1 MKIWKSLLVL
11 IALLAMGWGG
21 YTLYQT
27 YFSSRSINNLE
38 LISSEAAFTLETN
51 SADQSWNELVSH
63 PVWNLLSQLPA
74 MESLADQLVTLDS
87 LTGNAG
93 LVTKALRN
101 KQVTISYHSTGID
114 SFDLLYALNFG
125 NQSAIEFLEDFR
137 SQLAEKGQ
145 FKSRKYSDQ
154 PILEFIDSSNNPK
167 WTMTTLG
174 NVLLISSTSFLIEEA
189 IRLFLDPTQPNLST
203 TLDPNSSPASGLGRL
218 ILTSK
223 GTSRL
228 LSGISSERE
237 NGFIRELTSQSYAV
251 ALNMTLEEN
260 QIQLK
265 GPVTLENEVQFL
277 PSVRASFPDFEKLIS
292 NNTLALTQINVPD
305 IFQAQKL
312 QNRSF
317 VPKSTLSG
325 EFQAKLLDRGFLDN
339 FTGEQYLLKLE
350 NLGNQRNNQILLAKT
365 TNPEQTWAF
374 LQEFRNEAE
383 GLSRDFYRDNEILFF
398 PEEEFPAHLFNGKF
412 WGFPQSHLT
421 LLGEILVVANS
432 ASGMKMFLDDFYLG
446 NTWNKAKANDPSP
459 KSISPAAGY
468 SKTFFLPKIWNQWTK
483 EANPSWSTFLQKYG
497 SVFRSFPY
505 LTFRINEYSG
515 KKEAT
520 ILIPFESEG
529 PKEKITNPTLVLA
542 PNQEITFSNPLIFG
556 PRAVLNFND
565 KTQDLVLQDE
575 QNTLFLVNSAG
586 QTVFTKELSGP
597 IISEVFQ
604 IDYYKNGKLQLL
616 FATADQ
622 VHGIDRL
629 GNSLPG
635 FPFSLKNEKITHL
648 NLVDYDN
655 SKDYRYFLATA
666 NGNLWL
672 TDRSGQKL
680 DGWNPLALKDPLLKA
695 PEHVRVPGMGDY
707 MVAQGKSG
715 KLHLL
720 NRRGEK
726 QAGGPIDFGAEIST
740 ALALTKDR
748 TPFQIQG
755 ISQSGELIRA
765 GFSGEINYRNQLI
778 KDNRDDR
785 FELLSDQSEMTYLIL
800 VRQFNKTL
808 ILDAEEKQLFS
819 LPLAGEGLIFRF
831 FDFGASRRLLAVTDP
846 EQGFGYLYDLQ
857 GTLLTQPPLESEG
870 EIQILHRVSEG
881 QYSIYTRSGKS
892 TFQYLMPD

>member
-11 IALLAMGWGG
+11 IALLALGWGG

-38 LISSEAAFTLETN
+38 LISSEAAFTFETN
-51 SADQSWNELVSH
+51 SADQAWNELVTH
-63 PVWNLLSQLPA
+63 PVWDLLSQLPA
-74 MESLADQLVTLDS
+74 MEALAQQLVALDS
-87 LTGNAG
+87 LTGHAG
-93 LVTKALRN
+93 MVTKALRN
-101 KQVTISYHSTGID
+101 KQITVSYHATGID

-125 NQSAIEFLEDFR
+125 NQSAPDFLENFR
-137 SQLAEKGQ
+137 SELAEKGQ

-154 PILEFIDSSNNPK
+154 GILEYIDASNNPK
-167 WTMTTLG
+167 WTLTTLG

-189 IRLFLDPTQPNLST
+189 IRLYLDPTQPNLSS
-203 TLDPNSSPASGLGRL
+203 TLDPNSASPSSLGRL

-228 LSGISSERE
+228 LAGISSDRE
-237 NGFIRELTSQSYAV
+237 NGFIRELASQDYSV
-251 ALNMTLEEN
+251 ALNLMLEEN

-265 GPVTLENEVQFL
+265 GPVSFLDEVRFL
-277 PSVRASFPDFEKLIS
+277 PSVKANFPDFEKLIS
-292 NNTLALTQINVPD
+292 NNTLALTQINLPD
-305 IFQAQKL
+305 IFQAQQL

-339 FTGEQYLLKLE
+339 FTAEQYLLKLE
-350 NLGNQRNNQILLAKT
+350 NRGNQQNNLILLLKSN
-365 TNPEQTWAF
+365 NPEQTWAY
-374 LQEFRNEAE
+374 LNEFRNESDD
-383 GLSRDFYRDNEILFF
+383 LSRDFYRDNEILFF
-398 PEEEFPAHLFNGKF
+398 PEEELPAHLFSGKF

-432 ASGMKMFLDDFYLG
+432 ASGMKMFLDDYYTG
-446 NTWNKAKANDPSP
+446 NTWIKAKANDPSP

-468 SKTFFLPKIWNQWTK
+468 SKTFFLPKIWNQWTR
-483 EANPSWSTFLQKYG
+483 EANPSWSTFLQKYA
-497 SVFRSFPY
+497 SVFRSFSY
-505 LTFRINEYSG
+505 LTFRINEFSDRS
-515 KKEAT
+515 EAT
-520 ILIPFESEG
+520 ILLPFQGEEA
-529 PKEKITNPTLVLA
+529 KEKSTTPTMVLA
-542 PNQEITFSNPLIFG
+542 PNQEIKFDHPLTFG
-556 PRAVLNFND
+556 PRSVLNFND

-575 QNTLFLVNSAG
+575 QNTFFLVSSAG

-597 IISEVFQ
+597 IVSEVFQ

-635 FPFSLKNEKITHL
+635 FPFSLGNEKITHL

-655 SKDYRYFLATA
+655 SKDYRYFLATGS
-666 NGNLWL
+666 GNLWL
-672 TDRSGQKL
+672 TDRSGEKL
-680 DGWNPLALKDPLLKA
+680 EGWNPLALKETLLKA
-695 PEHVRVPGMGDY
+695 PEHIRVPGMGDY

-720 NRRGEK
+720 NRRGER
-726 QAGGPIDFGAEIST
+726 QEGGPIDFGAEITTS
-740 ALALTKDR
+740 LAITKDK

-755 ISQSGELIRA
+755 ISQSGELIRS

-785 FELLSDQSEMTYLIL
+785 FELLSDQSELTYLIL

-808 ILDAEEKQLFS
+808 ILDNQEKQLFS
-819 LPLAGEGLIFRF
+819 LPQSGAQLIFRY
-831 FDFGASRRLLAVTDP
+831 FDFGANRRLLAVTDP

-870 EIQILHRVSEG
+870 PMQILHRVSEG
-881 QYSIYTRSGKS
+881 QYAIYTRSGNS